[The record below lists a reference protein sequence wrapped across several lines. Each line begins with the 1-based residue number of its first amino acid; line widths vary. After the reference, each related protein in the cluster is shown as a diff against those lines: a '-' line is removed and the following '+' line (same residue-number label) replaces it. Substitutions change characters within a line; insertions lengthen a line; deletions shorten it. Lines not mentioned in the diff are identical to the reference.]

1 VSVDEA
7 MTALAAA
14 LAGAGLARG
23 LAELRLQAPPDRLM
37 RTNVKGRCVP
47 AVLGGPNAIA
57 ALVVLAVLQV
67 GAAGGWAAARTDEVG
82 VAVAVVV
89 VVMALAGAFDD
100 LRGDE
105 RARGFKGHLRAAASL
120 SLTGGLVKL
129 AAGGVAGVAAGLLV
143 AGGAEIAVTVEIAL
157 LVALMANLVNLTDR
171 APGRAGKV
179 SVVVAVPLVAFG
191 DPDWAIAAAG
201 LLGALAGCLP
211 LDLSERAML
220 GDAGANP
227 LGAVLGLGL
236 GVALDPA
243 GRLAAILLLLLLNA
257 ASERWSF
264 SRAIDRVGWLRALD
278 DIGRTDS
285 SRNARD

>member
-1 VSVDEA
+1 VSLDEA

-14 LAGAGLARG
+14 LAGAGIARG
-23 LAELRLQAPPDRLM
+23 LAELRLQAPPDRLRRM
-37 RTNVKGRCVP
+37 NVSGRRVP
-47 AVLGGPNAIA
+47 AVLGGLNAIA
-57 ALVVLAVLQV
+57 ALLVLVLLQMGAVL
-67 GAAGGWAAARTDEVG
+67 GWSAARTDEIG
-82 VAVAVVV
+82 IAVAVVV
-89 VVMALAGAFDD
+89 VVMTLAGAFDD

-105 RARGFKGHLRAAASL
+105 RPRGFKGHLRAAVSL
-120 SLTGGLVKL
+120 RLTGGLVKL
-129 AAGGVAGVAAGLLV
+129 AAGVAAGVTAGLLV
-143 AGGAEIAVTVEIAL
+143 ADGAALAEIAL

-179 SVVVAVPLVAFG
+179 SVVVAVPLVVLG
-191 DPDWAIAAAG
+191 DPDWGIAAAG

-236 GVALDPA
+236 GAALETP
-243 GRLAAILLLLLLNA
+243 GRLAAIALLLLLNI

-264 SRAIDRVGWLRALD
+264 SRAIERVAWLRTLD
-278 DIGRTDS
+278 DIGRTHTA
-285 SRNARD
+285 RNTPD

>member
-1 VSVDEA
+1 VSLDEA

-14 LAGAGLARG
+14 LAGAGIARG
-23 LAELRLQAPPDRLM
+23 LAELRLQAPPDRLR
-37 RTNVKGRCVP
+37 RTNVSGRRVP

-57 ALVVLAVLQV
+57 ALLVLVLLQMGAVL
-67 GAAGGWAAARTDEVG
+67 GWSAARTGEIG
-82 VAVAVVV
+82 IAVAVVV
-89 VVMALAGAFDD
+89 VVMTLAGTFDD

-105 RARGFKGHLRAAASL
+105 RQRGFKGHLRAAVSL
-120 SLTGGLVKL
+120 RLTGGLVKL
-129 AAGGVAGVAAGLLV
+129 AAGVAAGVTAGLLV
-143 AGGAEIAVTVEIAL
+143 ADGAALAEIAL

-179 SVVVAVPLVAFG
+179 AVVVAVPLVVFG
-191 DPDWAIAAAG
+191 DPDWGIAAAG

-236 GVALDPA
+236 GVALEPP
-243 GRLAAILLLLLLNA
+243 GRLAAIALLLLLNI

-264 SRAIDRVGWLRALD
+264 SRAIERVAWLRTLD
-278 DIGRTDS
+278 DIGRTHTA
-285 SRNARD
+285 RNAPD

>member
-1 VSVDEA
+1 VSLDEA

-14 LAGAGLARG
+14 LAGAGIARG
-23 LAELRLQAPPDRLM
+23 LAELRLRAPPDRLM
-37 RTNVKGRCVP
+37 RTNVSGRRVP

-57 ALVVLAVLQV
+57 ALLVLVLLQMGAVL
-67 GAAGGWAAARTDEVG
+67 GWSAARTDEIG
-82 VAVAVVV
+82 IAVAVVV
-89 VVMALAGAFDD
+89 VVMTLAGAFDD

-105 RARGFKGHLRAAASL
+105 RPRGFKGHLRAAASL
-120 SLTGGLVKL
+120 RLTGGLVKL
-129 AAGGVAGVAAGLLV
+129 AAGVAAGVTAGLLAADGV
-143 AGGAEIAVTVEIAL
+143 ALAEIAL

-179 SVVVAVPLVAFG
+179 SVVVAVPLVVFG
-191 DPDWAIAAAG
+191 DPDWGIAAAG

-236 GVALDPA
+236 GVALETP
-243 GRLAAILLLLLLNA
+243 GRLAAIALLLLLNI

-264 SRAIDRVGWLRALD
+264 SRAIERVAWLRTLD
-278 DIGRTDS
+278 DIGRTHTA
-285 SRNARD
+285 RNAPD